1 MSNQSFPQDFVMKEN
16 RYESRRIRQQTNSNE
31 IEAQQ
36 FLFLGGNDK
45 KVRLK
50 AYIIKTFYDY

>member
-1 MSNQSFPQDFVMKEN
+1 MKEN
-16 RYESRRIRQQTNSNE
+16 RYESRRIRQQINSNE

-36 FLFLGGNDK
+36 FLFLVENDK